1 MDRDGGNRTPD
12 QAFSKTGSDTTHLSR
27 IQTLPNLTGK
37 DRLIINMHFRRR
49 NTSYLWYKLSN
60 QQVSNDMYNF
70 VWGDVL
76 LGR

>member
-12 QAFSKTGSDTTHLSR
+12 QGFSKTDSDTTDLSR
-27 IQTLPNLTGK
+27 VQNLPNLKGK

-49 NTSYLWYKLSN
+49 NTSYLWYKLSD

-70 VWGDVL
+70 LWGDVL